1 MTYVLIFILTAILST
16 HGMRFAQGRGCRMDW
31 VGVWLYLTA
40 SVSALGWVLGK
51 SLPVT
56 GTDAFFGSLAG
67 LALGLTYLLFVGTIR
82 RFGVGIAHL
91 TRQLGLAIPILAS
104 LFIWGESELLT
115 PLRALGL
122 VLVFAA
128 LPLMSKPNALP
139 HERHRAG
146 LWLLPVM
153 LFACAGLAKV
163 LFKAYG
169 ELPGRG
175 HTDSYLIFLCAGA
188 GVLVLGRA
196 LGERRGF
203 QRRDLLFGLLIGLD
217 NALLN
222 FSRVRAI
229 ESVAGTKVF
238 PTMSLGVILLSLTL
252 AAIIWKERF
261 RGRVLVGMA
270 LAVLA
275 LILVNW
281 K

>member
-1 MTYVLIFILTAILST
+1 MVYVIIFILTAILST
-16 HGMRFAQGRGCRMDW
+16 HGMRFAQGRRCRMDW
-31 VGVWLYLTA
+31 VGVWLYATSTA
-40 SVSALGWVLGK
+40 CAAAWVVAND
-51 SLPVT
+51 LPVT
-56 GTDAFFGSLAG
+56 STDAVQGFIAG
-67 LALGLTYLLFVGTIR
+67 VALGLTYLFFVGTIR

-104 LFIWGESELLT
+104 LFIWGELELLT
-115 PLRALGL
+115 PLRVLGL
-122 VLVFAA
+122 ALVFAA
-128 LPLMSKPNALP
+128 LPLMSRPAALP

-153 LFACAGLAKV
+153 LFAFAGLANV
-163 LFKAYG
+163 LFKAYS

-175 HTDSYLIFLCAGA
+175 HTVSYLIFLCAGA
-188 GVLVLGRA
+188 GVMVLGRA
-196 LGERRGF
+196 LGERKGF

-229 ESVAGTKVF
+229 ETVAGTKAF

-252 AAIIWKERF
+252 AAVIWKERF